1 MKTRQIFGKKRWG
14 DLPIALLF
22 LLPSILLF
30 AIFHFYPM
38 LAAIRLS
45 FYKWDNLSVAPA
57 FSGFANY
64 IKLLSDDR
72 FWTSLRVTF
81 TYTVGV
87 TAVSIVLGLVLA
99 VALNHRSLAF
109 RSFWRILYFLPTV
122 TPTVAAAMVWILL
135 FNPNF
140 GYVNT
145 FLGYL
150 HIQRQT
156 WLSDV
161 NLALPTLMTLGIW
174 RRVGF
179 TVIIY
184 LAALQAIPQEY
195 YESARVDGAGVW
207 QTFFRI
213 TVPLVAPTTI
223 MLVTLGLIDSFLVF
237 DQVLVMTRGG
247 PADATLVIG
256 VFLYTSAF
264 SFFKMGSG
272 AAISVVTLLIVATIT
287 ILQWRFVS
295 FGTSEMEAV

>member
-1 MKTRQIFGKKRWG
+1 MEKQQISRAKQRD
-14 DLPIALLF
+14 DLPTALLF

-30 AIFHFYPM
+30 AAFNFYPM
-38 LAAIRLS
+38 IAAIRLS
-45 FYKWDNLSVAPA
+45 LFKWENLSVPPS
-57 FSGFANY
+57 FSGFDNY
-64 IKLLSDDR
+64 IRLFSDIR

-81 TYTVGV
+81 TYTLAV
-87 TAVSIVLGLVLA
+87 TAISIGLGLFLA
-99 VALNHRSLAF
+99 VILNDRWLIL

-122 TPTVAAAMVWILL
+122 TPTIAAAMVWILL

-150 HIQRQT
+150 HLQKQT
-156 WLSDV
+156 WLSNV
-161 NLALPTLMTLGIW
+161 YLALPTLMSLGIW
-174 RRVGF
+174 RRLGF
-179 TVIIY
+179 TVIVY

-207 QTFFRI
+207 QTFSNI
-213 TVPLVAPTTI
+213 TVPLVAPTTL

-264 SFFKMGSG
+264 SFFKMSYG
-272 AAISVVTLLIVATIT
+272 ATISVIVLLIIAIIT
-287 ILQWRFVS
+287 ILQWRI
-295 FGTSEMEAV
+295 FGFGASEIEGL